1 MEDTIIS
8 ELKMTRFF
16 AKNIT
21 FTLNETFISTN
32 QEVTLTPNFKRQIN
46 KIDNNTAE
54 VRLFFDIDKNEDLPF
69 EIHVE
74 LVGSFELKNWESEEL
89 LPVMSTNTVA
99 IMFPYLRTIVS
110 SLTTN
115 ANIPP
120 YIIPIINIA
129 RLLEKTE

>member
-8 ELKMTRFF
+8 ELNMTRFF
-16 AKNIT
+16 AKNT
-21 FTLNETFISTN
+21 ELKVNESFFSQKEEI
-32 QEVTLTPNFKRQIN
+32 TLTPYFKQEIK
-46 KIDNNTAE
+46 KIDQNNAKVTIS
-54 VRLFFDIDKNEDLPF
+54 FDIENIDSASIEL
-69 EIHVE
+69 HVE
-74 LVGSFELKNWESEEL
+74 LVGLFELKNWESEEL